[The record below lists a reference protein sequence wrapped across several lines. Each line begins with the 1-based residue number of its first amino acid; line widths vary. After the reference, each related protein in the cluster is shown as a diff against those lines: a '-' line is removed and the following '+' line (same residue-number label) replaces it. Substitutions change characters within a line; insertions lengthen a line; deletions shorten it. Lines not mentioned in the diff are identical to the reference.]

1 DMNVL
6 REQKGVGERYD
17 VISISG
23 SLRVEAIV
31 NQRIF
36 LTYRL
41 TIIRNF
47 STRDKTGHGLNHECI
62 ILGHC
67 SSYLSNNV
75 ANPSP
80 PPLPS
85 VARPRFFPVLFISV
99 HNRVTRTAPDAP

>member
-1 DMNVL
+1 IHATLSLV
-6 REQKGVGERYD
+6 V
-17 VISISG
+17 VINASTTEIQTLSLHDALPISD
-23 SLRVEAIV
+23 
-31 NQRIF
+31 
-36 LTYRL
+36 RL

-47 STRDKTGHGLNHECI
+47 LARDKNGHGLGHECI

-80 PPLPS
+80 PPMPS